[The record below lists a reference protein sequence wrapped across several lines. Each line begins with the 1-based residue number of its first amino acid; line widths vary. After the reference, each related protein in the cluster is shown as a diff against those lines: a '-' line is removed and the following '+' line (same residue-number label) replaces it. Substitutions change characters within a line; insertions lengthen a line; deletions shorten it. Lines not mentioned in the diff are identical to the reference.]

1 MPLAIIQ
8 AVIQLATYI
17 VGWIVTKKLNDKELR
32 AAFEQ
37 FAELARSE
45 NIKTIVK
52 RQKAEE
58 QIKSANKKWDEI
70 EEKERALEKTL
81 ESGKK

>member
-1 MPLAIIQ
+1 MPTALIPAL
-8 AVIQLATYI
+8 IQLATYI
-17 VGWIVTKKLNDKELR
+17 IGWIVTKKLNDKELR
-32 AAFEQ
+32 AAFDQ

-52 RQKAEE
+52 RQQAEK
-58 QIKSANKKWDEI
+58 QIKVANSKWDDI
-70 EEKERALEKTL
+70 EQKERDLQKTL